1 MEKEQS
7 LHKARI
13 NNQNSLVLEQVDNSS
28 WNREHERRIRGII
41 PKKLEENIEKVLTSS
56 ERKKM
61 KKTSKKQEVPKEDEG
76 GL

>member
-1 MEKEQS
+1 M
-7 LHKARI
+7 A
-13 NNQNSLVLEQVDNSS
+13 
-28 WNREHERRIRGII
+28 II